1 MKMVKRMLIAIAV
14 VALIA
19 TSLQAADMPTGV
31 QKQDGAWPSTYLALP
46 LCDIPV
52 VIDIGMYV
60 QLIDCADKKIKL
72 VQVQCGN
79 MDDFPCYYDCEEFDV
94 RANFNAVLGTELIHA
109 DPDNPVVGSWSAA
122 YDGANDVPGTGD
134 PVTRKVCVSASKA
147 AILTTAPGD
156 EVVVGT
162 LRITV
167 KPQ

>member
-19 TSLQAADMPTGV
+19 TSVQAADLPTGV
-31 QKQDGAWPSTYLALP
+31 QKQDGAWPTTYLSLP

-72 VQVQCGN
+72 VQVTCSDMN
-79 MDDFPCYYDCEEFDV
+79 NFPCYYDCEEFGV
-94 RANFNAVLGTELIHA
+94 RANFAAVLGTELIHA
-109 DPDNPVVGSWSAA
+109 DPSNPVVGSWSAA
-122 YDGANDVPGTGD
+122 FDGANDVPGDGST
-134 PVTRKVCVSASKA
+134 VTRKVCVSANKA